1 MRVPVQERRLVSWL
15 DRRFYPTQVEY
26 WDDDIFRATVL
37 EHLRPDLRLLDI
49 GAGAGILPQTN
60 FRGLAREVVGI
71 DLDPRVT
78 SNPHLDQG
86 MIADC
91 SALPFPDASFDL
103 AVADNV
109 LEHLEQPHKGLAEI
123 SRVLKPGGVFVA
135 KTPNKWHYMPTIAR
149 LTPHRFHTWFNALR
163 GRHTVDTFPT
173 RYRANTLPAI
183 KRLATGAGME
193 PIRIR
198 RVEGRPEYLRL
209 TFPTYVA
216 GLAYERVVNSTNA
229 LGFLR
234 ILLVIELRKH
244 PERGRS

>member
-1 MRVPVQERRLVSWL
+1 MRVTVQERGLVPWL

-37 EHLRPDLRLLDI
+37 EHLRANLRLLDI

-60 FRGLAREVVGI
+60 FRGLASEVVGI

-78 SNPHLDQG
+78 SNPHLDRG
-86 MIADC
+86 IIADC
-91 SALPFPDASFDL
+91 TALPFPDASFDVV
-103 AVADNV
+103 VADNV
-109 LEHLEQPHKGLAEI
+109 LEHLDQPRKGFAEI
-123 SRVLKPGGVFVA
+123 SRVLRPGGTFVA

-149 LTPHRFHTWFNALR
+149 LTPTWFHRWFNALR
-163 GRHTVDTFPT
+163 GRSTVDTFPT
-173 RYRANTLPAI
+173 RYRANTVSAI
-183 KRLATGAGME
+183 RRLAAESGME

-198 RVEGRPEYLRL
+198 RFEGRPEYLRL

-216 GLAYERVVNSTNA
+216 GLAYERVVNSTDM

-234 ILLVIELRKH
+234 ILLVIELRK
-244 PERGRS
+244 RA